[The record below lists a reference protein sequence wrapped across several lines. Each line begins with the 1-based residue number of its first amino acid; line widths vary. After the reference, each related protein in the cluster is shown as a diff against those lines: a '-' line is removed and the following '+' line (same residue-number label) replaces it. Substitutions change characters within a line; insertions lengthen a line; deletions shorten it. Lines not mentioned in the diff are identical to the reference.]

1 MQQRNKEKDIK
12 KEIARIRIGHIHRDY
27 EQTQTYQQGRGTTQ
41 AKFTGLTPIVLT
53 QQKKLLK
60 VSVKP
65 CTQRSPILRGRA
77 GKPCLSRALDRT

>member
-1 MQQRNKEKDIK
+1 MQQRSNEKGK
-12 KEIARIRIGHIHRDY
+12 KQEVAKDRVGHVHRDY
-27 EQTQTYQQGRGTTQ
+27 EQTQTYHQQGEGTTQ
-41 AKFTGLTPIVLT
+41 AEFTGLTPIVLT

-77 GKPCLSRALDRT
+77 GEPC